1 MPLSPELLERRAIQ
15 AGVKASKKRHQ
26 VISKAELLGLRVQ
39 TMMPWLRITLV
50 ALGACLIA
58 AGWYGWPADSN
69 VVQGLEAVA
78 GILAILFG
86 AFGIRRTLS
95 QLVDSFDATD
105 SPGIVLEAIIAIVSE
120 IDL

>member
-1 MPLSPELLERRAIQ
+1 MQISRELLERRAIK
-15 AGVKASKKRHQ
+15 AGVKASKQRQHVVSEK
-26 VISKAELLGLRVQ
+26 ELLALRVQ
-39 TMMPWLRITLV
+39 TMGPWLRISLV
-50 ALGACLIA
+50 LVGVGLIA

-95 QLVDSFDATD
+95 QLVDSFDAPD
-105 SPGIVLEAIIAIVSE
+105 LPGIVLEAIIAIVSE

>member
-86 AFGIRRTLS
+86 AFGVRRTLS
-95 QLVDSFDATD
+95 QVADSFSTGDWIGT
-105 SPGIVLEAIIAIVSE
+105 VLEAVGEAISN
-120 IDL
+120 ID